1 MRHFSLANIFKG
13 PMLDVT
19 TTDLTTLI
27 TVPTANPGS
36 TPPVMPTTVIIKSLI
51 VCNDS
56 GSATLLDVQTVRNSA
71 TFKQFHQKTI
81 AAGATVDLLNQHDG
95 ITGGM
100 IVLQESDVLKVQA
113 NAANQVHITVAEM
126 EVTKGQL

>member
-1 MRHFSLANIFKG
+1 M
-13 PMLDVT
+13 
-19 TTDLTTLI
+19 
-27 TVPTANPGS
+27 
-36 TPPVMPTTVIIKSLI
+36 
-51 VCNDS
+51 
-56 GSATLLDVQTVRNSA
+56 QTVRNSA

-81 AAGATVDLLNQHDG
+81 AAGATVEILNQHDG

>member
-1 MRHFSLANIFKG
+1 
-13 PMLDVT
+13 MLDVT

-36 TPPVMPTTVIIKSLI
+36 TPPVMPTTVIIKSFI

>member
-1 MRHFSLANIFKG
+1 MANIFKG

-36 TPPVMPTTVIIKSLI
+36 TPPVMPTTVIIKSFI

-113 NAANQVHITVAEM
+113 NAANQVHITVADM

>member
-1 MRHFSLANIFKG
+1 MANTFRG

-19 TTDLTTLI
+19 STDLTTLI
-27 TVPTANPGS
+27 TVPTANSGA
-36 TPPVMPTTVIIKSLI
+36 TPPVPPTTIIIKSLI

-56 GSATLLDVQTVRNSA
+56 GSATLLDVQTLRSSA
-71 TFKQFHQKTI
+71 TFKQFHQKNI

-113 NAANQVHITVAEM
+113 NAANQVHITVADM

>member
-1 MRHFSLANIFKG
+1 LANTFLG

-27 TVPTANPGS
+27 TVPSADPGAS
-36 TPPVMPTTVIIKSLI
+36 PPVPPTTVVIKSFL
-51 VCNDS
+51 VCSDS
-56 GSATLLDVQTVRNSA
+56 GSATLLDVQTLRSSA
-71 TFKQFHQKTI
+71 TFKQFHQKNI
-81 AAGATVDLLNQHDG
+81 AAGATIDLLNQHDG
-95 ITGGM
+95 VVGGT
-100 IVLQESDVLKVQA
+100 IVLQAGDVLKVQA